1 MKIYLPYLKKYK
13 LPFALAILCVALESV
28 CDLLGPTLMSKIID
42 QGISRS
48 SVNGV
53 LYWGGW
59 MLAATGLGVVFA
71 VARNYLASTVS
82 QRIGADLRRDLF
94 ARILR
99 FSETGADQIESG
111 SLITRMTNDTNMLVQ
126 FINGTMRIIF
136 KAPLTCLGSI
146 ILASLLNLRLS
157 LLIYGTVLLIGSCI
171 LVSTRLSYPRFARLQ
186 KAMDRMNT
194 VVQEYLLGIRL
205 VKAFGTYSA
214 EVERFEDANSS
225 LKKQGISSQAII
237 TFMSPLLTLASG
249 LGTGLMIWVGSLLFP
264 RGLASAGDISAF
276 TIYMAQILSSLLMIT
291 NILNTF
297 IRTKAST
304 QRLQEVLSCPL
315 DDDREDQRDVP
326 LQRKTS
332 VPAGAIRFEHVT
344 FSYPQGSGKP
354 ALTDISFQVEAGTQ
368 LAVIGPTGSGKS
380 TLAWLLLR
388 FYDPD
393 SGNIFLDGQSLSDLP
408 CSSARS
414 QVSIVPQKPMLFS
427 GSVAD
432 NLRWGKADASQ
443 EEMEACVRQAQAEF
457 IHQMPG
463 QYDSP
468 LGSGGVNLSGGQKQ
482 RLSIA
487 RALLR
492 RSPVLILD
500 DSTSALDAV
509 TEGRVRRALSQR
521 REGTTITITQKCTTA
536 MYADRI
542 LVLEDGRLVGFGTHQ
557 ELLQNCETYRSIY
570 NSQVDSSYFSGK
582 EAF

>member
-13 LPFALAILCVALESV
+13 IPFTLAILCVALESV
-28 CDLLGPTLMSKIID
+28 CDLLGPTLMSKVID
-42 QGISRS
+42 QGISHS
-48 SVNGV
+48 SVPGV

-59 MLAATGLGVVFA
+59 MLVSTALGAAFA
-71 VARNYLASTVS
+71 LTRNYLASTVS
-82 QRIGADLRRDLF
+82 QRIGADLRQDLF
-94 ARILR
+94 ARILH

-146 ILASLLNLRLS
+146 VLASLLNLRLS

-171 LVSTRLSYPRFARLQ
+171 LISTRLSYPRFARLQ
-186 KAMDRMNT
+186 KAIDRMNT
-194 VVQEYLLGIRL
+194 VTQEYLLGIRL
-205 VKAFGTYSA
+205 VKAFGTYST
-214 EVERFEDANSS
+214 EVERFELTNTA
-225 LKKQGISSQAII
+225 LKKQGISSQSII
-237 TFMSPLLTLASG
+237 TFMTPLLTLVSG
-249 LGTGLMIWVGSLLFP
+249 LGTVLIIWMGSRLFP
-264 RGLASAGDISAF
+264 QGLASAGDISAF

-291 NILNTF
+291 NILNIF

-304 QRLQEVLSCPL
+304 HRLQEILACPL
-315 DDDREDQRDVP
+315 DDDQEDIELNP
-326 LQRKTS
+326 SSYT
-332 VPAGAIRFEHVT
+332 GAVQFRHVT
-344 FSYPQGSGKP
+344 FSYPQGSGEP
-354 ALTDISFQVEAGTQ
+354 ALKDISFQVDAGTR

-388 FYDPD
+388 FYEPD
-393 SGNIFLDGQSLSDLP
+393 SGEIFLDGQKLSSLP
-408 CSSARS
+408 CSTVRR
-414 QVSIVPQKPMLFS
+414 QVAIVPQKPMLFS

-432 NLRWGKADASQ
+432 NLHWGKGDASP
-443 EEMEACVRQAQAEF
+443 EEMDTCIHQAQAEF
-457 IHQMPG
+457 IYEMPG

-492 RSPVLILD
+492 HSPVLILD

-509 TEGRVRRALSQR
+509 TEARVREALNNRQ
-521 REGTTITITQKCTTA
+521 EGTTITITQKCTTA
-536 MYADRI
+536 MYADQI
-542 LVLEDGRLVGFGTHQ
+542 LVLEDGHCVGFGTHQ
-557 ELLQNCETYRSIY
+557 ELLQQCDTYRSIY
-570 NSQVDSSYFSGK
+570 NSQVDTSYFPGK